1 MSIKVNLKNVTVFRN
16 EKDGRVFYRTTI
28 GHKKQDNTFDN
39 AGISIQF
46 PKDVDLADRTVI
58 NSENAFLTFYKNKD
72 GNPVYY
78 IYVATHKEGQIEGPR
93 GITLL
98 ADDQM
103 IFRNEKDGN
112 VFYRTTVGHK
122 KLDGEY
128 ENTGITTRFKK
139 GIELPDRAKVKISN
153 AILDHYKNKE
163 GIPVFY
169 VMIFDFEIVG

>member
-1 MSIKVNLKNVTVFRN
+1 MIKVNMKNVTIFRN

-28 GHKKQDNTFDN
+28 GHKKQDGKFDN
-39 AGISIQF
+39 AGISVQF

-72 GNPVYY
+72 GIPVYY
-78 IYVATHKEGQIEGPR
+78 IFVATHKEGQVDGPR
-93 GITLL
+93 GITLV

-103 IFRNEKDGN
+103 IFKNEKDGN

-122 KLDGEY
+122 KPDGEY
-128 ENTGITTRFKK
+128 ENAAITIRFKK
-139 GIELPDRAKVKISN
+139 GIELPDRAKVGVSN

-163 GIPVFY
+163 GIYVFFIM
-169 VMIFDFEIVG
+169 VFDFEITG

>member
-1 MSIKVNLKNVTVFRN
+1 MSIRVNLSNVTVFRN

-28 GHKKQDNTFDN
+28 GHRKQNGEYEN

-46 PKDVDLADRTVI
+46 PRDVNLADRTVI
-58 NSENAFLTFYKNKD
+58 NSDNAFLTFYKNKD
-72 GNPVYY
+72 GNPVFY
-78 IYVATHKEGQIEGPR
+78 IYVAAHKEGQVEGPR
-93 GITLL
+93 GITLV
-98 ADDQM
+98 ADEQM

-122 KLDGEY
+122 KADGEY
-128 ENTGITTRFKK
+128 ENAGITIRFKK

-163 GIPVFY
+163 GFFVFY
-169 VMIFDFEIVG
+169 VMVFDFEIVG